1 MIPCD
6 IRGVMTREH
15 IDKKKLASFAASR
28 RNSDGGY
35 SFSYPL
41 FGVEFPS
48 SISETY
54 YALAVLSML
63 KEEIPAKSQ
72 TIRYLQDAQ
81 REDGCY
87 DSPGVA
93 FYAVK
98 SLLLLGEKP
107 RRMEFVGQ
115 LRGILREFRI
125 FSEQIG
131 DEFFSADYDT
141 SESPFKLVYCASK
154 TLSLL
159 DIGFVEDVSWLLQ
172 FKRDGGFGI
181 KGPDVTATYHALTTL
196 RCGGHSMEKLGD
208 TAIFITG
215 CGTEEG
221 GYSSVPGSVP
231 AFIETTY
238 FAIGALR
245 LLNSKV
251 AGKEKH
257 RKYIVNLQ
265 NDDGGFRRSP
275 YLGISTLCNSYY
287 ALKALSLLGDH
298 IEKEQG
304 L

>member
-1 MIPCD
+1 MNAPINK
-6 IRGVMTREH
+6 I
-15 IDKKKLASFAASR
+15 KLAEFTVSR

-35 SFSYPL
+35 SFCYPL

-63 KEEIPAKSQ
+63 KEEIPGKSQ
-72 TIRYLQDAQ
+72 TIRYLHGAQ

-141 SESPFKLVYCASK
+141 SESPFKLVFCASK

-159 DIGFVEDVSWLLQ
+159 DIGFVEDVSWLHQ

-181 KGPDVTATYHALTTL
+181 KGPDVTATYHALTAL
-196 RCGGHSMEKLGD
+196 RCGGHNLEKLED
-208 TAIFITG
+208 IALFIAG
-215 CGTEEG
+215 CEAKEG

-238 FAIGALR
+238 FAIGAMK

-257 RKYIVNLQ
+257 RNYIVNLQ
-265 NDDGGFRRSP
+265 NGDGGFRRSP

-287 ALKALSLLGDH
+287 ALKALSMLGDGV
-298 IEKEQG
+298 ETE
-304 L
+304 

>member
-1 MIPCD
+1 MI
-6 IRGVMTREH
+6 REH
-15 IDKKKLASFAASR
+15 INWKKLAEFAASR
-28 RNSDGGY
+28 QNSDGGY

-63 KEEIPAKSQ
+63 KEEIPAKNQ
-72 TIRYLQDAQ
+72 TIRYLHDTQ
-81 REDGCY
+81 REDGRY

-107 RRMEFVGQ
+107 ERMEFVGQ
-115 LRGILREFRI
+115 LRSILREFRI
-125 FSEQIG
+125 FSEQFG
-131 DEFFSADYDT
+131 GEFFSADYDT

-159 DIGFVEDVSWLLQ
+159 DIEFGEDVSWLLQ

-181 KGPDVTATYHALTTL
+181 VRPEMTATYHALTTL
-196 RCGGHSMEKLGD
+196 KCGRYNLDRLDD
-208 TAIFITG
+208 TALFIAS
-215 CGTEEG
+215 CRAEDG
-221 GYSSVPGSVP
+221 GYASIPGSIP
-231 AFIETTY
+231 AYIETTY
-238 FAIGALR
+238 FAIGALK

-251 AGKEKH
+251 VGKDRH
-257 RKYIVNLQ
+257 RNYIVNLQ
-265 NDDGGFRRSP
+265 NGDGGFRRSP

-287 ALKALSLLGDH
+287 ALKALSLLGDGV
-298 IEKEQG
+298 ENE
-304 L
+304 